1 VERTSRFSF
10 SSFLPSLPLHPSF
23 SFRTAPRTQTH
34 ESSHTQKLRAQP
46 GDPQYHKLA
55 VLVPSLA
62 YLEPVANLHDYRP
75 AEVYF
80 HKPRGDPGV
89 YSAVKVVPHEKPL
102 VQNFDALEFL
112 TRNMFVTR
120 ANLWHKALAYVP
132 YPTFTFSLLPLS
144 D

>member
-1 VERTSRFSF
+1 
-10 SSFLPSLPLHPSF
+10 LIKL
-23 SFRTAPRTQTH
+23 
-34 ESSHTQKLRAQP
+34 QKLRAQP

-120 ANLWHKALAYVP
+120 ANLWHKALAYDP